1 MSWIQDN
8 KVPAAILGVT
18 GAGVVGL
25 GYLLF
30 DAWSTATAS
39 KELFDSTNSSLV
51 GMKSAALAPTPENV
65 AKKTEVVGQYIAEA
79 RKLDGVLRALEE
91 SVKPKPISPT
101 DFQAKVKARV
111 AEIRKAGG
119 NRLPAEFNLAFE
131 KYIGELPKNDQEAME
146 LSGYLDAVE
155 AVTRLLLESGVDSI
169 VRLDRSPLPSEGGSK
184 PSSTRGAAPAAKK
197 ITERRTVTVII
208 SADQGPLQMVL
219 TKLASPSGMDHF
231 SVVRQLRIENVVKEG
246 PARVASISPENAG
259 DFTGSTPPGAP
270 AAPAAPDAAA
280 VTSVDGAPAAAPAA
294 KSGVQPANK
303 DSDVVFGKEK
313 LMAYLE
319 IDLVTFVNTNTAAA
333 APQR

>member
-8 KVPAAILGVT
+8 KVPAAILGIT

-30 DAWSTATAS
+30 DAWSTASAS
-39 KELFDSTNSSLV
+39 KEAFDTTNNSLV
-51 GMKSAALAPTPENV
+51 GMKSATLAPTPENV
-65 AKKTEVVGQYIAEA
+65 AKKTELVGQYIAEA
-79 RKLDGVLRALEE
+79 RRLDGVLRALEE

-155 AVTRLLLESGVDSI
+155 AVTRLLLDSGVDSI
-169 VRLDRSPLPSEGGSK
+169 VRLDRSPLASEGGAK
-184 PSSTRGAAPAAKK
+184 PSTSRSSAPAAKK
-197 ITERRTVTVII
+197 ITERRTVTVVI
-208 SADQGPLQMVL
+208 SADQGPLQLVL
-219 TKLASPSGMDHF
+219 TKLASPSDMDHF

-246 PARVASISPENAG
+246 PARVASIAPENAG
-259 DFTGSTPPGAP
+259 DFTGSTPPAP
-270 AAPAAPDAAA
+270 AAPEAAA
-280 VTSVDGAPAAAPAA
+280 VTSVDGAPAAAPAAA